1 MEKDQRQFIEVELK
15 LINQMFDTQKEIYPM
30 CVLVKD
36 DRRFLVPVSYSSSA
50 HKDIVSQGIKD
61 LVKTSDP
68 DVVVYVAEAWS
79 GTIRSKFDR
88 LPLDVYSN
96 PERIEIV
103 MAQIEFK
110 TGEKYGCEAK
120 IIRDGGAPKLGEFKI
135 STGDCSFGRF
145 TDFFPI
151 KRTN

>member
-1 MEKDQRQFIEVELK
+1 MEIDQRQFIEVELK
-15 LINQMFDTQKEIYPM
+15 LINEMFDKQKEIYPM
-30 CVLVKD
+30 AVLIKEE
-36 DRRFLVPVSYSSSA
+36 RRYLVPVSYSSSA

-79 GTIRSKFDR
+79 KTIRDKFDR
-88 LPLDVYSN
+88 LPLNVSRD

-120 IIRDGGAPKLGEFKI
+120 IIRDDGAPRLGEFKI
-135 STGDCSFGRF
+135 SMGDCSFGRF